1 MTYLVGLHN
10 ESDIHDVKLRVAR
23 VSVFL
28 FFEREIE
35 CEHNRGTA
43 KTTLKKKKP
52 SAICATREAWDQ
64 WREENFTSH
73 SITRRK
79 SVSIGGVSISSAPA
93 SSCGAARKQAK
104 KCQYPFLWYY
114 PTAD

>member
-43 KTTLKKKKP
+43 KTTLKKKTV
-52 SAICATREAWDQ
+52 SNLCNSRGLGSVE
-64 WREENFTSH
+64 
-73 SITRRK
+73 RRK
-79 SVSIGGVSISSAPA
+79 LHKS
-93 SSCGAARKQAK
+93 
-104 KCQYPFLWYY
+104 FHN
-114 PTAD
+114 